1 MVNMLNDHSSFKE
14 FTQSSREIKIKDVQL
29 MMRVITVYF
38 LLDLFPSLDI
48 DIYITSQSKY

>member
-38 LLDLFPSLDI
+38 WLDLFPSLDI